1 MNDAEKARVSAA
13 LRDIE
18 SRHGCRVLFAV
29 ESGSRAWGFAS
40 PDSDYDV
47 RGVFV
52 KPLDWYLQLRS
63 DVPDTIV
70 EELPCDI
77 DVSLWDLRKAL
88 LQMTKSNASFLEWL
102 GSPIVYR
109 DDGLI
114 AALNSLKDGCFNHT
128 YQNTCV
134 ILTGSVDC
142 LEKDYP
148 DSLPKSQ
155 ITTNKLYV
163 ALTRT
168 AGNLIRTVKFRT
180 GLNVVWSPP
189 TDNEPTADQRLS
201 GHASGK
207 TTLCRMI
214 RYVLGEQKIGTENFR
229 SAITHKYPEGV
240 VVAEVRLDG
249 ETWSVARP
257 FTAWTSAKGWARRG
271 VELDAFLADPSDAGR
286 SCIGQGVRV

>member
-1 MNDAEKARVSAA
+1 MNDADKERVAAA

-52 KPLDWYLQLRS
+52 KPLDWYLQLKS

-114 AALNSLKDGCFNHT
+114 AALNELKDGCFNPAHVAYHYASMFRKAMEARNEDGT
-128 YQNTCV
+128 IRIKKLCYALRAN
-134 ILTGSVDC
+134 LC
-142 LEKDYP
+142 LKYAMAVEEM
-148 DSLPKSQ
+148 
-155 ITTNKLYV
+155 
-163 ALTRT
+163 
-168 AGNLIRTVKFRT
+168 
-180 GLNVVWSPP
+180 PP
-189 TDNEPTADQRLS
+189 TPFADVLES
-201 GHASGK
+201 VSLAS
-207 TTLCRMI
+207 
-214 RYVLGEQKIGTENFR
+214 
-229 SAITHKYPEGV
+229 
-240 VVAEVRLDG
+240 D
-249 ETWSVARP
+249 
-257 FTAWTSAKGWARRG
+257 
-271 VELDAFLADPSDAGR
+271 ELDAIREVLARKETALESDVIFPDARLVGLLVDRYDSIAVHPWRKGGIAGDVYAR
-286 SCIGQGVRV
+286 LEHLFVDTVKGGELCG